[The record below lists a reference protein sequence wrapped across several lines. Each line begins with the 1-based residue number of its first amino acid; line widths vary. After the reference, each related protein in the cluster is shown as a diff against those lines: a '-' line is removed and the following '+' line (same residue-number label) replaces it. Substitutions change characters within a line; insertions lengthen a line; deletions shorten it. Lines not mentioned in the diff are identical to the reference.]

1 MIKKHDETSERQQS
15 TQKDSGKDGR
25 KPTFPGYQT
34 AHSYAYDL
42 LKRFSKDNRR
52 YATEAESIL
61 WNLLRGKQLGVR
73 FRRQHPVEGYI
84 PDFICLP
91 CKLIIEVDGGYH
103 YLEGQPI
110 SDEERTVYLEA
121 KGYHVLRF
129 TNEEVIAAP
138 EKVLSLIKDEL
149 NKRLNMAEQNNV
161 LHHPTTPS
169 QVNQNSLDPSTSGQ
183 SPRVASPSQVNQDSL
198 DPLTSGQSPRVAS
211 PSQVNQNSLDPPTS
225 GQSSHIASPSQV
237 NQNSLD
243 PPTSG
248 QSPRV
253 ASPSQ
258 VNQNSPDP
266 PTSGQSS
273 RIASPSQV
281 NQNSL
286 DPVGAPLLRRGRGRL
301 LVFSAP
307 SGSGKSTIVQWLVKE
322 HPELNLHFSVSCTSR
337 LPRGTEQNGVE
348 YFFIS
353 PEEFKKKIENKEFIE
368 YEEVYKDRY
377 YGTLKSQVEQQISRG
392 ENVVFD
398 VDVKGG
404 CNIKQCYGSQAMS
417 IFVQPPSI
425 EELRRRLNSRGTDT
439 PEVIEQRL
447 AKADYEL
454 SFARKFDH
462 IVVNDDL
469 ETAKQ
474 KTYEL
479 LSTFL
484 NQR

>member
-1 MIKKHDETSERQQS
+1 MIKKHDETSEKQQS
-15 TQKDSGKDGR
+15 TQKDCGKDGR
-25 KPTFPGYQT
+25 KPAFPGYQT

-169 QVNQNSLDPSTSGQ
+169 QVNQNPLDPPTSGQ
-183 SPRVASPSQVNQDSL
+183 SPRIASPSQVNQDSL
-198 DPLTSGQSPRVAS
+198 
-211 PSQVNQNSLDPPTS
+211 
-225 GQSSHIASPSQV
+225 
-237 NQNSLD
+237 
-243 PPTSG
+243 
-248 QSPRV
+248 
-253 ASPSQ
+253 
-258 VNQNSPDP
+258 DP

-404 CNIKQCYGSQAMS
+404 CNIKQCYGSRAMS

>member
-1 MIKKHDETSERQQS
+1 MR
-15 TQKDSGKDGR
+15 KDGEKDGR

-161 LHHPTTPS
+161 LHHPTIRNNMFS
-169 QVNQNSLDPSTSGQ
+169 ESFQQEQHNVLHH
-183 SPRVASPSQVNQDSL
+183 
-198 DPLTSGQSPRVAS
+198 
-211 PSQVNQNSLDPPTS
+211 PT
-225 GQSSHIASPSQV
+225 
-237 NQNSLD
+237 
-243 PPTSG
+243 T
-248 QSPRV
+248 
-253 ASPSQ
+253 
-258 VNQNSPDP
+258 
-266 PTSGQSS
+266 
-273 RIASPSQV
+273 PSQV

-404 CNIKQCYGSQAMS
+404 CNIKQCYGGRAMS

-469 ETAKQ
+469 KTAKQ

>member
-1 MIKKHDETSERQQS
+1 MTKKHDETSERQQS

-169 QVNQNSLDPSTSGQ
+169 QVNQNSLDP
-183 SPRVASPSQVNQDSL
+183 
-198 DPLTSGQSPRVAS
+198 
-211 PSQVNQNSLDPPTS
+211 
-225 GQSSHIASPSQV
+225 
-237 NQNSLD
+237 
-243 PPTSG
+243 
-248 QSPRV
+248 
-253 ASPSQ
+253 
-258 VNQNSPDP
+258 
-266 PTSGQSS
+266 
-273 RIASPSQV
+273 
-281 NQNSL
+281 
-286 DPVGAPLLRRGRGRL
+286 VGAPLLRRGRGRL

-353 PEEFKKKIENKEFIE
+353 PEEFKKKIENEEFIE

-404 CNIKQCYGSQAMS
+404 CNIKQCYGSRAMS

>member
-1 MIKKHDETSERQQS
+1 MIKKHDETSEKQQS
-15 TQKDSGKDGR
+15 TQKDSRKDGR
-25 KPTFPGYQT
+25 KPAFPGYQT

-169 QVNQNSLDPSTSGQ
+169 QVNQNSLDP
-183 SPRVASPSQVNQDSL
+183 P
-198 DPLTSGQSPRVAS
+198 TSGQSPRVAS
-211 PSQVNQNSLDPPTS
+211 PSQVNQNSLDP
-225 GQSSHIASPSQV
+225 
-237 NQNSLD
+237 
-243 PPTSG
+243 
-248 QSPRV
+248 
-253 ASPSQ
+253 
-258 VNQNSPDP
+258 
-266 PTSGQSS
+266 
-273 RIASPSQV
+273 
-281 NQNSL
+281 
-286 DPVGAPLLRRGRGRL
+286 VGTPLLRRGRGRLLVFSAPSSLSQASAPSLWEGRGGFPVGRGGLPGRL

-404 CNIKQCYGSQAMS
+404 CNIKQCYGSRAMS